1 MSQITTHILDT
12 SIGAPAAEVEV
23 QLQQDTDQGWHQIA
37 TDKTNGDGRIDGWLD
52 GQVLAAGD
60 YKLVFHTAAYF
71 SHQGTTCFYPHVEII
86 FSIAGDGQHY
96 HVPLLLNPFG
106 YTTYRGS

>member
-37 TDKTNGDGRIDGWLD
+37 TDKTNGDGRIDIKELR
-52 GQVLAAGD
+52 
-60 YKLVFHTAAYF
+60 LVFKEM
-71 SHQGTTCFYPHVEII
+71 GTKMSKRKLRMLMKSVDQ
-86 FSIAGDGQHY
+86 DGSGALDYEEFIGAVLQ
-96 HVPLLLNPFG
+96 
-106 YTTYRGS
+106 TE